1 METSTVIS
9 TVILISMQES
19 TVTGINYL
27 IQQIK
32 LIQEKQSKAFQ
43 QANCVVKDVN
53 FHLNN
58 NFFGYKTLNFKE
70 LN

>member
-9 TVILISMQES
+9 TVILILMQES
-19 TVTGINYL
+19 TVMGINYL

-32 LIQEKQSKAFQ
+32 LIRWKQSGAFQ
-43 QANCVVKDVN
+43 KANCVVKDVY

-58 NFFGYKTLNFKE
+58 NFFGL
-70 LN
+70 